1 MPSATCVSRRCG
13 PRTRSDESPGRIEE
27 IGWNRTE
34 AAAVVLGIRTE
45 GEWVS
50 TPIGANTLSTDF
62 DLMRSVA
69 GTTDARNE
77 EIRAMLQAFIGRMS
91 SVPPSVWGGLA
102 AARFKD
108 VVDRWNA
115 ESLRLYHVL
124 HTIADTI
131 RHNEATLQEA
141 GQNHAHHIGGAS
153 GNL

>member
-1 MPSATCVSRRCG
+1 MT
-13 PRTRSDESPGRIEE
+13 
-27 IGWNRTE
+27 
-34 AAAVVLGIRTE
+34 
-45 GEWVS
+45 
-50 TPIGANTLSTDF
+50 TPQGANTLSTDF
-62 DLMRSVA
+62 DPMRSVA

-77 EIRAMLQAFIGRMS
+77 EIRAMLQAFMGRMS

-124 HTIADTI
+124 HQIADTI

-141 GQNHAHHIGGAS
+141 GHNHAHHIGAAGAD
-153 GNL
+153 L

>member
-1 MPSATCVSRRCG
+1 MRAGGAVCPQNQ
-13 PRTRSDESPGRIEE
+13 
-27 IGWNRTE
+27 WNLNGVG
-34 AAAVVLGIRTE
+34 AVVLGM
-45 GEWVS
+45 G
-50 TPIGANTLSTDF
+50 TPNTLSTDF

-91 SVPPSVWGGLA
+91 SVPQSVWGGLA

-115 ESLRLYHVL
+115 ESMRLYDVL
-124 HTIADTI
+124 HTIAETI
-131 RHNEATLQEA
+131 RHNEAMLQEA
-141 GQNHAHHIGGAS
+141 GQNHADHIAAAG